1 MEEEVRT
8 TEEEMNRKATMED
21 VEAFAEYVG
30 INKTG
35 CTYDKFVQALI
46 HMINSLMNVKL
57 ESKAVNFDCLKI
69 LVGEPISTIKELR
82 KVFTAH
88 ATTVNNMRSDYNS
101 SRAKH
106 RKERD
111 DMKTEIDF
119 LRRSEKLI
127 RKEMFHNSLIA
138 GLVMHGLE
146 NEESSDIRYILDSS
160 HWRIQETFD
169 RVLERN
175 KKKR

>member
-1 MEEEVRT
+1 MEEEIRT

-21 VEAFAEYVG
+21 VEAFAKYVG

-69 LVGEPISTIKELR
+69 LVGEPMSTIEELK
-82 KVFTAH
+82 KVFAVH
-88 ATTVNNMRSDYNS
+88 LETVNNMRSDHNS
-101 SRAKH
+101 RRAQYQKD
-106 RKERD
+106 RD
-111 DMKTEIDF
+111 NMETEITF
-119 LRRSEKLI
+119 LRKSETLI

-138 GLVMHGLE
+138 GLVMYGLE
-146 NEESSDIRYILDSS
+146 NEESSDIRHILDES
-160 HWRIQETFD
+160 HWRVRETFD
-169 RVLERN
+169 RVHERH

>member
-21 VEAFAEYVG
+21 VEAFAKYVG

-69 LVGEPISTIKELR
+69 LVGEPMSTIEELK
-82 KVFTAH
+82 KVFTVH
-88 ATTVNNMRSDYNS
+88 LETVSNMRSDYNS
-101 SRAKH
+101 RRAQH

-111 DMKTEIDF
+111 DMETEITF
-119 LRRSEKLI
+119 LRKSEKLI

-138 GLVMHGLE
+138 GIVMHGLE
-146 NEESSDIRYILDSS
+146 NEESSDIRYILDAS
-160 HWRIQETFD
+160 HWRTQETFD
-169 RVLERN
+169 RILGEK